1 MQRNLMKKGVWGLL
15 LVILASSVLWLGQP
29 AQVAADTIGDV
40 LDNTGTTVP
49 KDKNGQ
55 PWNMYQVPGLTNNQG
70 VSRDH
75 GMNEGSFVRSGTA
88 ASGAPLSTTPDSSG
102 TGYQDMDST
111 TNSPQAESPADI
123 QFQDSDDGTHGNPWF
138 VINYVNK
145 LGFVDYGNADIAN
158 NFSKSSTP
166 FDTDANHYLYN
177 PDGVQSKM
185 DGNTGKLKDGE
196 SFNGGYL
203 QISGNVP
210 IRARIATTPTTINA
224 IMAGNWGVMV
234 RVDLPK
240 GVNAKDLAST
250 VAWNSSYFYLTLD
263 TYTFNIDYNFLFIP
277 IKIPITFKNLTFPL
291 QFDHHIYLDKNNP
304 DGNDFYLKVK
314 GIPFSYNIPSDGSS
328 AQMQLQKPK
337 SDALDYLHNRYY
349 DGGQMEPLDNLDS
362 DSDNSLDLNGQPEFQ
377 TQGTGRGMP
386 WDAWY
391 GIAHELV
398 IDPLQGQGLLGQF
411 ASWAASVILTTLV
424 PESPVYKTG
433 LTGRTLAMLN
443 GVTKMQS
450 ADRKTTNG
458 NILGALN
465 SIIVAPI
472 INNLASYFT
481 QNYFKGTAHINFT
494 FDISKYADHSSADR
508 EALTSGKLFAAPY
521 SDGKINDGDGLQ
533 SGDRRGFGITMF
545 NTAQLVDPY
554 RVLTGSNT
562 MDSNSASSN
571 DAIFQHLK
579 AGVTPID
586 YALVKTG
593 EKGTPYPVYTNFTSW
608 TGAITPYDR
617 LHWADDSSKP
627 LPKIATDTLHS
638 QDKLASDLNS
648 RSATPDPAKD
658 GILVNDGKAFPVQ
671 DQTTFYNQEQAYQ
684 PVFNKDK
691 FTTAGVI
698 RPQRYANVYQL
709 YDYSKSTPTPLET
722 PKAVYDGVDNNKVSV
737 TANDGVNFDGT
748 TINSALNNSQ
758 WHYTGTLN
766 TLPLADATL
775 GLNQSLKPTIDLSDY
790 FPIYVNR
797 SEITG
802 GKSQTKPVGYFRDPL
817 ATGTNASNLH
827 LGFSTK
833 QTQQDAWNKTGEGV
847 TYSPTPK
854 LLSGNFSSK
863 NDVALDQNQ
872 NMANN
877 TAMSFN
883 SDGSAVGKF
892 QVPLQSDPTSILYY
906 GYADVDRDNTKVNI
920 VNSYKLGANVDNT
933 ASDDTML
940 VIDDN
945 TPDKDWYTIK
955 KQFSD
960 GSLVHFVQSGDTG
973 KDVGVTTEG
982 ISNQLGGKNYGKD
995 VTLMIPIVPGAD
1007 IDGTPQVTTSD
1018 SGNSLTSGPTKVS
1031 SGNGDIDKKYASY
1044 QVSFASPPEEFKFT
1058 YQYKITD
1065 PTQLPYQRSL
1075 QDLAVNGT
1083 QALGVS
1089 NGISFNEFKNEN
1101 LVHVPSLDFGK
1112 HQTPSATGT
1121 NAPYSLTDPQDAY
1134 FQVQDNTNHIGSW
1147 TLYGAM
1153 GPFTSADHNT
1163 QYTDFRTSLGVPGT
1177 DVKGTGES
1185 GVTPV
1190 DVTGAFDPAWDYS
1203 QMRYF
1208 NHYPHDMISNNQQTK
1223 LYELN
1228 RLQGDVDNT
1237 ENPLTRY
1244 YPKAGL
1250 TVPAETITN
1259 GKYTST
1265 ITYLLSDNG
1274 SL

>member
-55 PWNMYQVPGLTNNQG
+55 PWNMYQVPGLSTPDG
-70 VSRDH
+70 TASREH
-75 GMNEGSFVRSGTA
+75 TTNEGSYVKSATA
-88 ASGAPLSTTPDSSG
+88 PSGAPLSTNSQNVLG
-102 TGYQDMDST
+102 NGYQDTSSG
-111 TNSPQAESPADI
+111 SPAAESPADI
-123 QFQDSDDGTHGNPWF
+123 QFENSDMGHGLPWF
-138 VINYVNK
+138 AINYVDK
-145 LGFVDYGNADIAN
+145 LGFVDYANSGIAN
-158 NFSKSSTP
+158 NFNNKSTSYDNSP
-166 FDTDANHYLYN
+166 TDYLYN
-177 PDGVQSKM
+177 PAGVQSKM
-185 DGNTGKLKDGE
+185 DSTGHLKKGA
-196 SFNGGYL
+196 SFSGGYL

-210 IRARIATTPTTINA
+210 IKARIATSPTTINA
-224 IMAGNWGVMV
+224 IMAGDWGVMV

-250 VAWNSSYFYLTLD
+250 VVWNSSYFYLTLD
-263 TYTFNIDYNFLFIP
+263 THTFNISIP
-277 IKIPITFKNLTFPL
+277 LLITTWKIPITFNNLTFPL

-304 DGNDFYLKVK
+304 NGNDFYLKVK
-314 GIPFSYNIPSDGSS
+314 GIPFDYQIPSDGTS
-328 AQMQLQKPK
+328 AKMQLQKPY
-337 SDALDYLHNRYY
+337 SDARDYLHNRYY
-349 DGGQMEPLDNLDS
+349 DSGKMKPLDELDDDQDDSVTS
-362 DSDNSLDLNGQPEFQ
+362 DGQPEFQ

-391 GIAHELV
+391 GISNEL
-398 IDPLQGQGLLGQF
+398 IMDPLKAQGGFGPLLSWF
-411 ASWAASVILTTLV
+411 ASIVFTTDV
-424 PESPVYKTG
+424 PQSPVYKTG
-433 LTGRTLAMLN
+433 LTGRTLSLLN
-443 GVTKMQS
+443 GVSAMQS
-450 ADRKTTNG
+450 ADRQTKKNG
-458 NILGALN
+458 IFGAMN
-465 SIIVAPI
+465 KYIVAPI
-472 INNLASYFT
+472 VDNIASYFT
-481 QNYFKGTAHINFT
+481 QTYFNGTAHINFT
-494 FDISKYADHSSADR
+494 FDISKYADHSNADR

-521 SDGKINDGDGLQ
+521 SDGKVNDDDGLQ
-533 SGDRRGFGITMF
+533 TGDRRSFGITMF

-554 RVLTGSNT
+554 SVLKGTNT
-562 MDSNSASSN
+562 QDTNSASSG
-571 DAIFQHLK
+571 DSIFQHLK

-586 YALVKTG
+586 YAVVAEN
-593 EKGTPYPVYTNFTSW
+593 EKNNGTPYPVYTDFTSW
-608 TGAITPYDR
+608 TGAIAPYDR

-638 QDKLASDLNS
+638 QNKLGSDLNA
-648 RSATPDPAKD
+648 RSATPDPARD

-833 QTQQDAWNKTGEGV
+833 QTQQDAWNKAGEGV
-847 TYSPTPK
+847 TYSQTPR
-854 LLSGNFSSK
+854 LLSGNFSGK
-863 NDVALDQNQ
+863 NDVALDQNK

-877 TAMSFN
+877 TAMSFAP
-883 SDGSAVGKF
+883 DGSALGKF

-920 VNSYKLGANVDNT
+920 VNSYKLGANVDDT

-1018 SGNSLTSGPTKVS
+1018 SGNSLTSGPTKIS
-1031 SGNGDIDKKYASY
+1031 SGNADIDKKYASY

-1058 YQYKITD
+1058 YRYKITD

-1101 LVHVPSLDFGK
+1101 LIHVPSLDFGK

-1190 DVTGAFDPAWDYS
+1190 DVTGAFNPAWDYS

-1208 NHYPHDMISNNQQTK
+1208 NHYPHDMISNSQQTK

>member
-1 MQRNLMKKGVWGLL
+1 MRLINMKKEVWGLL
-15 LVILASSVLWLGQP
+15 FALFAGSAFLVSQP
-29 AQVAADTIGDV
+29 AQVSADTIGDV
-40 LDNTGTTVP
+40 LDNTGSTVP

-75 GMNEGSFVRSGTA
+75 GMNEGSFVRSGIA
-88 ASGAPLSTTPDSSG
+88 ASGAALSTTPDASG

-111 TNSPQAESPADI
+111 TNSPKAESPADI
-123 QFQDSDDGTHGNPWF
+123 QFLDTNVNNHGTPWF
-138 VINYVNK
+138 SINYVNK
-145 LGFVDYGNADIAN
+145 LGFVDFANANVAN
-158 NFSKSSTP
+158 NFSKASGSVTG
-166 FDTDANHYLYN
+166 DNYLYN
-177 PDGVQSKM
+177 PSNVQSKM
-185 DGNTGKLKDGE
+185 NGNTGKLKDGE

-203 QISGNVP
+203 QIAGNVP
-210 IRARIATTPTTINA
+210 IKARIATTPTTINA
-224 IMAGNWGVMV
+224 IMAGDWGVMV
-234 RVDLPK
+234 RIDLPK

-250 VAWNSSYFYLTLD
+250 VVWDSSYFYLTLD
-263 TYTFNIDYNFLFIP
+263 TYKLNLFGFLPVQFD
-277 IKIPITFKNLTFPL
+277 NLTFPL
-291 QFDHHIYLDKNNP
+291 QFDHHIYLDPSNP

-314 GIPFSYNIPSDGSS
+314 GIPFTYNTSDGNS
-328 AQMQLQKPK
+328 AQMQLQKPR

-349 DGGQMEPLDNLDS
+349 DNGTMKPMDDLDGNADTDLDA
-362 DSDNSLDLNGQPEFQ
+362 NGQPKFV
-377 TQGTGRGMP
+377 TKNGGKGYP
-386 WDAWY
+386 WDSWF
-391 GIAHELV
+391 GITSEK
-398 IDPLQGQGLLGQF
+398 ITDPLKAAWQSGNLL
-411 ASWAASVILTTLV
+411 AMAPWAALSLALQFGVSQ
-424 PESPVYKTG
+424 SPVYESG
-433 LTGRTLAMLN
+433 YTGRTLALLN
-443 GVTKMQS
+443 GVTEMQN
-450 ADRKTTNG
+450 ADRQPSG
-458 NILGALN
+458 GGFFQA
-465 SIIVAPI
+465 
-472 INNLASYFT
+472 INNFIVQPMIAYTAKYFT
-481 QNYFKGTAHINFT
+481 QQYFYGTAHINFT
-494 FDISKYADHSSADR
+494 FDMSKYADHSNTDR

-521 SDGKINDGDGLQ
+521 SDGKINDDDGLQ
-533 SGDRRGFGITMF
+533 SGDRQSFGITMF

-554 RVLTGSNT
+554 SVLKGSDT
-562 MDSNSASSN
+562 TDKNSASSG

-586 YALVKTG
+586 YALVKKG

-608 TGAITPYDR
+608 TGAIAPYDR
-617 LHWADDSSKP
+617 LHWANDSSKP

-638 QDKLASDLNS
+638 QNKLGSDLNA
-648 RSATPDPAKD
+648 RSATPDPARD

-684 PVFNKDK
+684 PTFDK
-691 FTTAGVI
+691 NQFTTAGVI

-709 YDYSKSTPTPLET
+709 YDYSKSTPTPLTT
-722 PKAVYDGVDNNKVSV
+722 PKPVYDGVDNNAVSV
-737 TANDGVNFDGT
+737 TANGGVNFDGT
-748 TINSALNNSQ
+748 TINSDLNNNQ

-775 GLNQSLKPTIDLSDY
+775 GLNQSLKPTVDLSDY

-802 GKSQTKPVGYFRDPL
+802 GNSQTMPVGYFRDPL

-827 LGFSTK
+827 LGFSTMK
-833 QTQQDAWNKTGEGV
+833 TQQDAWNKTGEGV

-920 VNSYKLGANVDNT
+920 VNSYKLGANVDDT

-1018 SGNSLTSGPTKVS
+1018 SSNSLTSGPTKIS
-1031 SGNGDIDKKYASY
+1031 SGNADIDKKYASY

-1190 DVTGAFDPAWDYS
+1190 DVTGAFNPAWDYS

-1208 NHYPHDMISNNQQTK
+1208 NHYPHDMISNSQQTK

>member
-75 GMNEGSFVRSGTA
+75 GMNEGSFVWSGTA

-111 TNSPQAESPADI
+111 THSPKAESPADI

-145 LGFVDYGNADIAN
+145 LGFVDFGNASIAN
-158 NFSKSSTP
+158 NFSNKSDSY
-166 FDTDANHYLYN
+166 DNSQHDYLYN

-185 DGNTGKLKDGE
+185 DSTGHLKKGA

-203 QISGNVP
+203 QIAGNVP
-210 IRARIATTPTTINA
+210 IKARIAISPTTIDA
-224 IMAGNWGVMV
+224 IMAGDWGVMV
-234 RVDLPK
+234 RIDLPK

-250 VAWNSSYFYLTLD
+250 VVWKSSYFYLSLD
-263 TYTFNIDYNFLFIP
+263 TLPLKNIPFVSSITFN
-277 IKIPITFKNLTFPL
+277 NLTFPL
-291 QFDHHIYLDKNNP
+291 QFDHHIYLDRSNP

-314 GIPFSYNIPSDGSS
+314 GMPFKYDTNGGDG
-328 AQMQLQKPK
+328 ATMQLQKPR

-349 DGGQMEPLDNLDS
+349 DGGVMKPLDNLDG
-362 DSDNSLDLNGQPEFQ
+362 DSDNDLLADGQPEFKSYEK
-377 TQGTGRGMP
+377 GYGHP
-386 WDAWY
+386 WDAWF
-391 GIAHELV
+391 GITEELIV
-398 IDPLQGQGLLGQF
+398 EPLSHIPFIGWLLSPLSKGLFQTG
-411 ASWAASVILTTLV
+411 V
-424 PESPVYKTG
+424 PQSPVYESG
-433 LTGRTLAMLN
+433 LTGRTLSLLN
-443 GVTKMQS
+443 GDDRMKN
-450 ADRKTTNG
+450 ADRSTSDNAITN
-458 NILGALN
+458 
-465 SIIVAPI
+465 I
-472 INNLASYFT
+472 INKYFAQPIVSGIAGYFT
-481 QNYFKGTAHINFT
+481 DRYFNGTAHINFT
-494 FDISKYADHSSADR
+494 FDMSKYADHSSTDR

-521 SDGKINDGDGLQ
+521 SDGKINDDDGLQ
-533 SGDRRGFGITMF
+533 SGDRQSFGITMF

-554 RVLTGSNT
+554 SVLNGSDT
-562 MDSNSASSN
+562 TDKNSVSSG

-586 YALVKTG
+586 YALVKKG
-593 EKGTPYPVYTNFTSW
+593 EKGTPYPVYTDFTSW
-608 TGAITPYDR
+608 TGAIAPYDR
-617 LHWADDSSKP
+617 LHWADDNNKP

-638 QDKLASDLNS
+638 QDKLTSDLNS

-709 YDYSKSTPTPLET
+709 YDYSKSTPTPLST

-833 QTQQDAWNKTGEGV
+833 QTQQDAWNKAGEGV

-854 LLSGNFSSK
+854 LLSGNFSGK
-863 NDVALDQNQ
+863 NDVALDQNK

-877 TAMSFN
+877 TAMSFAP
-883 SDGSAVGKF
+883 DGSALGKF

-920 VNSYKLGANVDNT
+920 VNSYKLGANVDDT

-940 VIDDN
+940 VI
-945 TPDKDWYTIK
+945 
-955 KQFSD
+955 
-960 GSLVHFVQSGDTG
+960 
-973 KDVGVTTEG
+973 
-982 ISNQLGGKNYGKD
+982 
-995 VTLMIPIVPGAD
+995 
-1007 IDGTPQVTTSD
+1007 
-1018 SGNSLTSGPTKVS
+1018 
-1031 SGNGDIDKKYASY
+1031 
-1044 QVSFASPPEEFKFT
+1044 
-1058 YQYKITD
+1058 
-1065 PTQLPYQRSL
+1065 
-1075 QDLAVNGT
+1075 
-1083 QALGVS
+1083 
-1089 NGISFNEFKNEN
+1089 
-1101 LVHVPSLDFGK
+1101 
-1112 HQTPSATGT
+1112 
-1121 NAPYSLTDPQDAY
+1121 
-1134 FQVQDNTNHIGSW
+1134 
-1147 TLYGAM
+1147 
-1153 GPFTSADHNT
+1153 
-1163 QYTDFRTSLGVPGT
+1163 
-1177 DVKGTGES
+1177 
-1185 GVTPV
+1185 
-1190 DVTGAFDPAWDYS
+1190 
-1203 QMRYF
+1203 
-1208 NHYPHDMISNNQQTK
+1208 
-1223 LYELN
+1223 
-1228 RLQGDVDNT
+1228 
-1237 ENPLTRY
+1237 
-1244 YPKAGL
+1244 AGH
-1250 TVPAETITN
+1250 
-1259 GKYTST
+1259 
-1265 ITYLLSDNG
+1265 
-1274 SL
+1274 